1 MRIYR
6 IADILESAADLS
18 KKGTEFQLQ
27 GWVRTNRDSGKIG
40 FVVIFDGSNLN
51 GIQVVYKKASTK
63 NFDVIKTA
71 RSGAAICVTGV
82 VHYNDKMQQYEIIAS
97 DFNLLKQADEDYP
110 LQKKQHSMEFLR
122 DIAHL
127 RPRTR
132 TMQAIMRVRNQLA
145 YAIHSFFQENGF
157 IWTATPLLTSNDCEG
172 AGESFLLEEDEKNK
186 FFDRQAKLTVSGQLN
201 AEAYAQA
208 FGRVYTFGPT
218 FRADRSH
225 TNRHLAEFWMVE
237 PEIAFFD
244 LKQLMDLIEAF
255 IKDVVKNV
263 YKNCPEEIAFFTNE
277 KPELKE
283 RFDTLMNKKF
293 VRVPY
298 EEAIKILTKAVEDK
312 YPFEDS
318 NIFFGKDLASE
329 HERYL
334 CEKVYNAPT
343 FLYNYPREIK
353 AFYMKQ
359 NDDHLTVAATDL
371 LVPGVGEIVGGS
383 QREDSY
389 DKLMNRINELKMDV
403 SSIQWYLDLRKYG
416 YYMSSGFGL
425 GFERLIMYI
434 LGLDNI
440 RDAIPF
446 PRYEG
451 KLNF

>member
-1 MRIYR
+1 MKIYR
-6 IADILESAADLS
+6 IVDLLAKAS
-18 KKGTEFQLQ
+18 ELTKKSEEVQIK

-40 FVVIFDGSNLN
+40 FVMAYDGSNLN
-51 GIQVVYKKASTK
+51 GIQVVYKKESTE
-63 NFDVIKTA
+63 NFDVAKTA
-71 RSGAAICVTGV
+71 RCGAAIAIGGIL
-82 VHYNDKMQQYEIIAS
+82 NFNSKMHQYELIANS
-97 DFNLLKQADEDYP
+97 FELLKQADEDYP
-110 LQKKQHSMEFLR
+110 LQKKQHTMEFLR

-145 YAIHSFFQENGF
+145 YAIHHFFQENGF
-157 IWTATPLLTSNDCEG
+157 MWIATPLLTSNDCEG
-172 AGESFLLEEDEKNK
+172 AGESFLIQEDPKNM
-186 FFDRQAKLTVSGQLN
+186 FFNPQAKLTVSGQLN

-244 LKQLMDLIEAF
+244 LKQLMELIEAF
-255 IKDVVKNV
+255 IKNVVKSI
-263 YKNCPEEIAFFTNE
+263 YENCSDEISFFIQE
-277 KPELKE
+277 KPFLKE
-283 RFDTLMNKKF
+283 RFEVLMNKKF
-293 VRVPY
+293 VRISY
-298 EEAIKILTKAVEDK
+298 DEAIKLLAKAVEDK

-334 CEKVYNAPT
+334 CEKIYNAPV
-343 FLYNYPREIK
+343 FIYNYPKVIK

-359 NDDHLTVAATDL
+359 NDDNVTVAATDL

-389 DKLMNRINELKMDV
+389 EKLMNRINELKMDV

-416 YYMSSGFGL
+416 YASSSGFGL
-425 GFERLIMYI
+425 GFERLIMYV

-446 PRYEG
+446 PRFEG
-451 KLNF
+451 NINF